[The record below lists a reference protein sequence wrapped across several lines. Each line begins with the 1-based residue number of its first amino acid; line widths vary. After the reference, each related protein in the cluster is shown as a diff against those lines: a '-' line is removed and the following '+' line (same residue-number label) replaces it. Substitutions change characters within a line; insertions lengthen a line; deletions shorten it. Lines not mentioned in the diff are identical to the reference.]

1 MSLSIFQIDAFADGP
16 FSGNPAGIVLVP
28 DWPDDRVMQAIA
40 AETNQTTTAFL
51 RARGDRFA
59 LRWFTPTIEEEI
71 CGHATLAA
79 AWLVFQRLDPAR
91 REVAFDT
98 RAGVLAVQR
107 LDDGRLEIDFPA
119 RLTRPVAPH
128 PDLLPALGGP
138 PPVEV
143 RATRDYLVVF
153 DRADIVRALRPDFA
167 RLARTD
173 RHATIVTAPGDGAFD
188 CVSRFFAPGH
198 GIPED
203 HATGAAHAS
212 IAPYWTERLKKPS
225 IATFQASPRGG
236 YFRCTMRG
244 ERVAFAGG
252 CRLFLEGR
260 IEA

>member
-1 MSLSIFQIDAFADGP
+1 MSLPVFQIDAFADGP

-51 RARGDRFA
+51 RARDGRFA

-79 AWLVFQRLDPAR
+79 AWLVFRRLDPAR
-91 REVAFDT
+91 RAVAFDT
-98 RAGVLAVQR
+98 RAGVLAVQL
-107 LDDGRLEIDFPA
+107 LDDGSLEIDFPA
-119 RLTRPVAPH
+119 RPTRPAAPH

-138 PPVEV
+138 PPLDV
-143 RATRDYLVVF
+143 RAARDYLVVF
-153 DRADIVRALRPDFA
+153 DRADIVRGLRPDFA

-198 GIPED
+198 GIAED

-212 IAPYWTERLKKPS
+212 IAPYWSERLGKPT
-225 IATFQASPRGG
+225 IAAFQASPRGG
-236 YFRCTMRG
+236 HFRCTMRG